1 MRVLLL
7 GGTGFSGP
15 FIAHEL
21 QNRGHEVV
29 VYHRGEHES
38 PFMPDC
44 EHIHGDRKDR
54 DTFGEA
60 LKRIKADAVIDMLSM
75 IDADSEPVIEAFRG
89 RIRASVHISSGDV
102 YADAPD
108 FGEEPISE
116 DAPLRDPPTYE
127 EEPRNYDKV
136 LMERAVLAAC
146 QEGDFPATVIRY
158 PVIYGPGRSGG
169 YREWALIRRVLDS
182 RDRLALPGKAF
193 RIPAARGYHKNLA
206 AGVVSA
212 LESDAAVGKVY
223 NLADVECQT
232 LPQIAKEIAKTLGHE
247 WEIIEIPDDV
257 WEGDIYSGPLC
268 QYDLS
273 RVSRDLGVRD
283 VVAVEEALRET
294 VLWQLENPPEPNE
307 TWKITVDEE
316 AYQIEEGLFAKV
328 PRAAK
333 K

>member
-7 GGTGFSGP
+7 GGTGLSGP
-15 FIAHEL
+15 FIAREL

-54 DTFGEA
+54 DAFGEA
-60 LKRIKADAVIDMLSM
+60 LKKIKANAVIDMLSM
-75 IDADSEPVIEAFRG
+75 IDADSKPVIEAFRG

-169 YREWALIRRVLDS
+169 YREWPIIRRVLDG

-193 RIPAARGYHKNLA
+193 RIPAARGYNKNLA
-206 AGVVSA
+206 ASVVSA
-212 LESDAAVGKVY
+212 LETDAAVGKAY
-223 NLADVECQT
+223 NLSDMECQT
-232 LPQIAKEIAKTLGHE
+232 LPEIAEEISKILGHE
-247 WEIIEIPDDV
+247 WEVVEIPDDV
-257 WEGDIYSGPLC
+257 WEGDIYSGPLG

-273 RVSRDLGVRD
+273 RASRDLGLRD
-283 VVAVEEALRET
+283 VVAVKEALRET
-294 VLWQLENPPEPNE
+294 VLWQVENPPEPNE
-307 TWKITVDEE
+307 IWKITVDEE
-316 AYQIEEGLFAKV
+316 AYQTEDRLLLRIGGTA
-328 PRAAK
+328 R
-333 K
+333 